1 MAPQITQTQKT
12 TDFAHISNDV
22 LGYSLGSL
30 NEPVAMVKPDYSNKN
45 VYMDDRLY
53 GSFDMKEIVC
63 DNDKIRLCHKEKYVI
78 GEISLKIYINGTEYA
93 SLLCLNQLTEELA
106 LGFLYSEG
114 VIDTT
119 DEVASISYN
128 ERLFA
133 VMVNLIPGKSVEK
146 CESLRS
152 VTSGCGKCFTYI
164 NPLKNE
170 KFLPVANQDRF
181 SIRGILDAM
190 ADFDRQSEV
199 YKTVGGVH
207 SVLFRHEAFSVFNE
221 DIGRHNCF
229 DKIGGVLLRN
239 NKMDLVEN
247 GMLFVSGRVSSEI
260 ITKVIRLGVPILV
273 SRSTPTA
280 SAVDLA
286 RKYNVTLMGYVR
298 KRTGFV
304 YAGEDRLMQEA

>member
-133 VMVNLIPGKSVEK
+133 VMVNLVPGKSVEK

-164 NPLKNE
+164 NPLKHE
-170 KFLPVANQDRF
+170 KFLQ
-181 SIRGILDAM
+181 
-190 ADFDRQSEV
+190 
-199 YKTVGGVH
+199 
-207 SVLFRHEAFSVFNE
+207 
-221 DIGRHNCF
+221 IGRAH
-229 DKIGGVLLRN
+229 V
-239 NKMDLVEN
+239 
-247 GMLFVSGRVSSEI
+247 
-260 ITKVIRLGVPILV
+260 
-273 SRSTPTA
+273 
-280 SAVDLA
+280 
-286 RKYNVTLMGYVR
+286 
-298 KRTGFV
+298 
-304 YAGEDRLMQEA
+304 

>member
-1 MAPQITQTQKT
+1 
-12 TDFAHISNDV
+12 V
-22 LGYSLGSL
+22 L
-30 NEPVAMVKPDYSNKN
+30 KI
-45 VYMDDRLY
+45 MDERLY
-53 GSFDMKEIVC
+53 AAFEVKEIVC
-63 DNDKIRLCHKEKYVI
+63 DNDVIRLRDREKDVI

-114 VIDTT
+114 VIDVIG
-119 DEVASISYN
+119 EVASISYN

-133 VMVNLIPGKSVEK
+133 VMIDLVPGKLVEK

-164 NPLKNE
+164 NPLKHE

-181 SIRGILDAM
+181 PIRDILDAM
-190 ADFDRQSEV
+190 RDFERQSEV

-229 DKIGGVLLRN
+229 DKIGGVLLKN
-239 NKMDLVEN
+239 AKMGLVDK
-247 GMLFVSGRVSSEI
+247 GMLLVSGRVSSEI
-260 ITKVIRLGVPILV
+260 ITKVIRLGVPVLV

-280 SAVDLA
+280 AAVNLA
-286 RKYNVTLMGYVR
+286 REYNVTLMGYVR
-298 KRTGFV
+298 SNAGFV
-304 YAGEDRLMQEA
+304 YAGEDRLIQGAR